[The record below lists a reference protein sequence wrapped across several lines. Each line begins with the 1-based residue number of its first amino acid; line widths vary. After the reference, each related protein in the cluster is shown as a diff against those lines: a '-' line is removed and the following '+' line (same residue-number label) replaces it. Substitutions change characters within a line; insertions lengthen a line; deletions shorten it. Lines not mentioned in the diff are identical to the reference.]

1 MRCSI
6 PYATKMEM
14 TNHGNEILYGSATKH
29 TLQNTWHLLY
39 VYIYIYIYILLFSA
53 IDCVDALKFDL
64 DAPTLGVSMLN
75 ANSSHRCINVC
86 CYLLWMPPGK
96 IQMHHC
102 SNIHTCRQHTK
113 DDRMFKHV
121 PFYQHTIVWFTM
133 HNTNSLTCRYSTHF
147 KIHAAIAQLR
157 TTHRTC

>member
-1 MRCSI
+1 MQPKSKWPTMGTKYCMVLPPNTRCKTHDI
-6 PYATKMEM
+6 YYM
-14 TNHGNEILYGSATKH
+14 
-29 TLQNTWHLLY
+29 
-39 VYIYIYIYILLFSA
+39 YIYIYIYIYVYILLFSA
-53 IDCVDALKFDL
+53 IDCVDALEFGL

-86 CYLLWMPPGK
+86 CYSLWMPPGR

-133 HNTNSLTCRYSTHF
+133 HNTNSLTYRYNTHF
-147 KIHAAIAQLR
+147 KIHAAIDQVR